1 MPRSCS
7 RSRSALYAIARGVVI
22 EPPALLTQPL
32 ANLFERFSRRAGA
45 EHADA
50 MVSRTL
56 IRYFGMRFL
65 GAVTSVFVGIF
76 VLIVL
81 VDYIEFM
88 RRAADV
94 PNLSTWMVAKTSFFR
109 VPQLTE
115 RLLPFSVLVGAMAC
129 YLALSRR
136 NELVIARSA
145 GMSAWQFVAPAVI
158 VAFMIGI
165 VATAIYNPLSA
176 SMREMSK
183 RLEAEIFGNKQSGAA
198 QKRSPASGCGS
209 AASTANRSSTRRQAR
224 NRACG
229 STGSACSPSIPPAS
243 RWSGSRPSVPCW
255 SPATGGS
262 IRRSVYVSGEPPRD
276 YDTYLVKTNLTAAQ
290 VRESFSTPETVPF
303 WELPA
308 YIEIAERSGLAAAG
322 YKLQYHLLIARPF
335 LLSAMVLL
343 ACSVSLRFFRFGGVA
358 RMVLSGVAAGFLLYV
373 LSKVTEDLSKAE
385 LMHPAVAAWL
395 PVLAGG
401 LTGFVVLLYQE
412 DG

>member
-1 MPRSCS
+1 
-7 RSRSALYAIARGVVI
+7 
-22 EPPALLTQPL
+22 
-32 ANLFERFSRRAGA
+32 
-45 EHADA
+45 

-65 GAVTSVFVGIF
+65 SAVLSVFAGIF

-88 RRAADV
+88 RRASDV
-94 PNLSTWMVAKTSFFR
+94 PHLSAWMVAKASFFR

-129 YLALSRR
+129 YLGLSRR
-136 NELVIARSA
+136 NELVVARSA

-158 VAFMIGI
+158 VAFVLGI
-165 VATAIYNPLSA
+165 AATAIYNPLSA
-176 SMREMSK
+176 AMREWSK
-183 RLEAEIFGNKQSGAA
+183 RLESEIYGENQSGLKDTTSGFWVR
-198 QKRSPASGCGS
+198 QKSVDGQSVVY
-209 AASTANRSSTRRQAR
+209 AASSQEQGVRLDGVSVFTFDPDGHALERIEAKRATLEPGHWRLEQAH
-224 NRACG
+224 
-229 STGSACSPSIPPAS
+229 
-243 RWSGSRPSVPCW
+243 
-255 SPATGGS
+255 
-262 IRRSVYVSGEPPRD
+262 VYVTAEPPRD
-276 YDTYLVKTNLTAAQ
+276 YDTYSVKTNLTSAQ

-303 WELPA
+303 WDLPA
-308 YIEIAERSGLAAAG
+308 YIEIAERSGLTAAG
-322 YKLQYHLLIARPF
+322 YKLQYQILIARPF

-343 ACSVSLRFFRFGGVA
+343 ACSVSLRFFRMGGVA
-358 RMVLSGVAAGFLLYV
+358 KMVLSGIAAGFLLYV

-385 LMHPAVAAWL
+385 LLYPAAAAWA

>member
-1 MPRSCS
+1 
-7 RSRSALYAIARGVVI
+7 
-22 EPPALLTQPL
+22 
-32 ANLFERFSRRAGA
+32 
-45 EHADA
+45 

-56 IRYFGMRFL
+56 VRYFGMRFL
-65 GAVTSVFVGIF
+65 SAVMSVFAGIF

-88 RRAADV
+88 RRASDV
-94 PNLSTWMVAKTSFFR
+94 PNLSAWMVAKASFFR

-136 NELVIARSA
+136 NELVVARSA

-158 VAFMIGI
+158 VAFGLGLA
-165 VATAIYNPLSA
+165 ATMIYNPLSA
-176 SMREMSK
+176 AMREWSK
-183 RLEAEIFGNKQSGAA
+183 RLESEIYGDSQSGLKDSVSGFWVR
-198 QKRSPASGCGS
+198 QKSVDGQSVVY
-209 AASTANRSSTRRQAR
+209 AASSQEQGVRLAGVSVFTFDPAGHALERIEAKRASLEPGHWRLEQAH
-224 NRACG
+224 
-229 STGSACSPSIPPAS
+229 
-243 RWSGSRPSVPCW
+243 
-255 SPATGGS
+255 
-262 IRRSVYVSGEPPRD
+262 VYVSGEPPRD
-276 YDTYLVKTNLTAAQ
+276 HDTYLVKTNLTAAQ

-303 WELPA
+303 WDLPA
-308 YIEIAERSGLAAAG
+308 YIEIAERSGLVAAG
-322 YKLQYHLLIARPF
+322 YKLQYHILFARPF

-343 ACSVSLRFFRFGGVA
+343 ACSVSLRFFRMGGVA
-358 RMVLSGVAAGFLLYV
+358 KMVLSGIAAGFLLYV

-385 LMHPAVAAWL
+385 LLHPAAAAWA

>member
-1 MPRSCS
+1 
-7 RSRSALYAIARGVVI
+7 
-22 EPPALLTQPL
+22 
-32 ANLFERFSRRAGA
+32 
-45 EHADA
+45 

-56 IRYFGMRFL
+56 LRYFGLRFL
-65 GAVTSVFVGIF
+65 SAVMSVFFGFF

-94 PNLSTWMVAKTSFFR
+94 PNLSAWLVAKASFFR

-115 RLLPFSVLVGAMAC
+115 RLLPFSVLAGAMVC

-158 VAFMIGI
+158 VAFCLGI
-165 VATAIYNPLSA
+165 TATAVYNPLSA
-176 SMREMSK
+176 AMREWSK
-183 RLEAEIFGNKQSGAA
+183 KLESQIFGENQAGLQDTTNGFWVRQKSVDGQSVVYAATSQEQGVRLDGVSAFTFDNDGHALERIEAKRARLEPGHWQLD
-198 QKRSPASGCGS
+198 
-209 AASTANRSSTRRQAR
+209 QAH
-224 NRACG
+224 
-229 STGSACSPSIPPAS
+229 
-243 RWSGSRPSVPCW
+243 
-255 SPATGGS
+255 
-262 IRRSVYVSGEPPRD
+262 VYVSGEPPRD
-276 YDTYLVKTNLTAAQ
+276 YDTFQIKTNLTAAQ

-303 WELPA
+303 WDLPA
-308 YIEIAERSGLAAAG
+308 YIQIAERSGLAAAG
-322 YKLQYHLLIARPF
+322 YKLQYQILIARPF

-343 ACSVSLRFFRFGGVA
+343 ACSVSLRFFRMGGVMK
-358 RMVLSGVAAGFLLYV
+358 MVLSGIAAGFLLYV

-385 LMHPAVAAWL
+385 LLHPALAAWS

>member
-1 MPRSCS
+1 
-7 RSRSALYAIARGVVI
+7 
-22 EPPALLTQPL
+22 
-32 ANLFERFSRRAGA
+32 
-45 EHADA
+45 

-56 IRYFGMRFL
+56 IRYFGLRFL
-65 GAVTSVFVGIF
+65 GAVMSVFFGIF

-81 VDYIEFM
+81 VDYIELM

-94 PNLSTWMVAKTSFFR
+94 PNLSPWMVAKASFFR

-136 NELVIARSA
+136 NELVVARAA
-145 GMSAWQFVAPAVI
+145 GMSAWQFVTPALI
-158 VAFMIGI
+158 VAFLLGI

-176 SMREMSK
+176 AMREWSK
-183 RLEAEIFGNKQSGAA
+183 KLEAEMFGA
-198 QKRSPASGCGS
+198 QKNVMQQQNALGFWVRQRSSDGQS
-209 AASTANRSSTRRQAR
+209 IVYAASSQEQGVRLDGVSVFTFDHAGKELERIEAKRALLETGHWRLEQAR
-224 NRACG
+224 
-229 STGSACSPSIPPAS
+229 
-243 RWSGSRPSVPCW
+243 
-255 SPATGGS
+255 
-262 IRRSVYVSGEPPRD
+262 VYVSGVRPRD
-276 YDTYLVKTNLTAAQ
+276 HDSFLVKTTLTAAQ

-308 YIEIAERSGLAAAG
+308 YIEIAERSGLVAAG
-322 YKLQYHLLIARPF
+322 YKLQYQILIARPF

-343 ACSVSLRFFRFGGVA
+343 ACSVSLRFFRFGGVP
-358 RMVLSGVAAGFLLYV
+358 RMVLSGITAGFLLYV

-385 LMHPAVAAWL
+385 LMHPAAAAWL